1 MYYEYHKVKKNQGG
15 LMTAKS
21 EDHDK
26 ILGLEVGADDYI
38 VKPFSHE
45 EMLARIR
52 AIMRRVD
59 IKDIKKEQLD

>member
-1 MYYEYHKVKKNQGG
+1 M
-15 LMTAKS
+15 MTAKS

-26 ILGLEVGADDYI
+26 ILGLEEGADDYI

>member
-1 MYYEYHKVKKNQGG
+1 M
-15 LMTAKS
+15 MTAKS